1 MILQNYQRL
10 NQVSRPRSS
19 VGRLVLYS
27 LCFVVD
33 LVFVALAIFA
43 CSGKLD
49 PVRLWLLVKVTGTI
63 IFRIFFIIEFV
74 DCRLSYL
81 ELRNLTLKGRRLK
94 SQVADPFVPGYD
106 TAPLILGL
114 FELTCSFRLLVA
126 LMGDTSDRTCH
137 VLTAIAWTSIVL
149 TFLKYAA
156 YIYRSCLQCRRSGP
170 E

>member
-10 NQVSRPRSS
+10 NQVSGPRSS
-19 VGRLVLYS
+19 VGRFVLYS

-33 LVFVALAIFA
+33 LVFLALAIFA

-63 IFRIFFIIEFV
+63 IFRIFFIIEFL

-81 ELRNLTLKGRRLK
+81 ELRNLTLKERRLK

-137 VLTAIAWTSIVL
+137 VLKAIAWTSIVL
-149 TFLKYAA
+149 TFLKYVA
-156 YIYRSCLQCRRSGP
+156 YVYRSCLQCRRSGP